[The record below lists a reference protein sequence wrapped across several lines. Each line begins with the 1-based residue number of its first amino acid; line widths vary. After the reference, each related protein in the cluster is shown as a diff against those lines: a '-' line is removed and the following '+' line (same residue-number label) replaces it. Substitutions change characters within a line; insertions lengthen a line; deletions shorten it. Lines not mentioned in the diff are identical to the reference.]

1 MSFPDV
7 VSSVNSFIKEYY
19 PLLSLISATLTVL
32 FGVRFGWWQ
41 TVWNKVRSFWR
52 TDVRALKRQNAE
64 LNNKLAQVRDAYHD
78 DNDLWLRE
86 PINKPTG
93 YDVSLQRSIPIL
105 LIANLK
111 GGVGKTT
118 VAANLATY
126 FEAEHDER
134 VLAIDLDY
142 QGSLSSMLL
151 PAPNNREERSAQAIK
166 ELIRGSASGHSA
178 LANSLQIRNST
189 KDSRIIDCD
198 DPFANFETRLVL
210 KWLVGDLDGDIRYNL
225 ARVLHSSEIQDAF
238 DRIIIDAPPR
248 FTTGFINALC
258 ASTHLIVPF
267 VLDILSAERVG
278 LSLRKIKRMRGQLFP
293 HLELAGVVGTMKR
306 TQASELGFTE
316 KKAVAEARRRVMQ
329 NWGRGDYV
337 LKDALI
343 PRKQIISDNAGIAP
357 PSPHVAREVF
367 APLGREIFARTSAVS
382 PLESDLSLSTNRQ
395 RRGRNHEGQF
405 ADSPVA

>member
-1 MSFPDV
+1 MSFPDLA
-7 VSSVNSFIKEYY
+7 SSVNSFLKEYY
-19 PLLSLISATLTVL
+19 PLLSLISATLTFL

-41 TVWNKVRSFWR
+41 TVLNKIRSFWQ
-52 TDVRALKRQNAE
+52 TDIRALKHQNAE

-86 PINKPTG
+86 PIAKPAG
-93 YDVSLQRSIPIL
+93 YDVSLQRSIPII

-118 VAANLATY
+118 IAANLATY
-126 FEAEHDER
+126 FQTEHDER

-166 ELIRGSASGHSA
+166 DLIQGSANGHST

-189 KDSRIIDCD
+189 NDSRIIDCD
-198 DPFANFETRLVL
+198 DPFANFETGLVL
-210 KWLVGDLDGDIRYNL
+210 KWLVGDIDADIRYSL
-225 ARVLHSSEIQDAF
+225 ARVLHSPEIQNAF
-238 DRIIIDAPPR
+238 DRVIIDAPPR
-248 FTTGFINALC
+248 FTTGFVNALC
-258 ASTHLIVPF
+258 ASTHLVVPF

-316 KKAVAEARRRVMQ
+316 KKAIAEARRRVTQ
-329 NWGRGDYV
+329 NWGHGDYV
-337 LKDALI
+337 LKDALV
-343 PRKQIISDNAGIAP
+343 PRKQIISDSAGIAP
-357 PSPHVAREVF
+357 PSPQVVREIF
-367 APLGREIFARTSAVS
+367 APLGKEIFARTSAV
-382 PLESDLSLSTNRQ
+382 PVQEADVPPPANHP
-395 RRGRNHEGQF
+395 RRGRNHESQF